1 MRITFTCVLLY
12 CSTLLC
18 SGMIIQ
24 LRSSITSSRR
34 SPLYITKYTQF
45 TDYRAIDPKMKEFQ
59 NREVLDI
66 ETILD
71 EESSSTYKS
80 GADLR
85 KERNR
90 DLKSVQRD
98 QQLQV
103 KSRVLGK
110 TTKKSTDDISSIVS
124 CLNESF
130 TVDDQSSLSPEEHIN
145 WDRFDAI
152 AASSIGNYSAV
163 NKNITTRN
171 WIKFHM
177 RKGDIVFR
185 NGSWLWVK
193 VIRWLHQLTAIVN

>member
-1 MRITFTCVLLY
+1 MMWVTFTCVMLY
-12 CSTLLC
+12 CTALL
-18 SGMIIQ
+18 SSSMIFQ
-24 LRSSITSSRR
+24 LRRRSSLSRR
-34 SPLYITKYTQF
+34 SALYITKYTQF
-45 TDYRAIDPKMKEFQ
+45 TDYRTIDPKMKEFQ
-59 NREVLDI
+59 KREILDI

-90 DLKSVQRD
+90 DLKSIHRD

-110 TTKKSTDDISSIVS
+110 TTKKSSDDINSIVS

-130 TVDDQSSLSPEEHIN
+130 TLIDKITVSPEKHID

-171 WIKFHM
+171 WIKFHI
-177 RKGDIVFR
+177 RKGDIIFR

-193 VIRWLHQLTAIVN
+193 VTR